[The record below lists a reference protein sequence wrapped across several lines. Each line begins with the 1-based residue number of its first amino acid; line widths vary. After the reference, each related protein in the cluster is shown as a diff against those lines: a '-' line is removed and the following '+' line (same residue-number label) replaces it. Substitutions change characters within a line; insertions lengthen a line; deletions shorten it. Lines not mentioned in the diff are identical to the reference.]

1 MRTLLAVSGGI
12 DSMCMAEMFSR
23 AGEDFAVAHCN
34 FHLRGSDSDGDAL
47 FVEDWARK
55 RNVQFFR
62 ADFDTAAYA
71 SEHGVSIEMAAREL
85 RYSWFFSVARE
96 NGFDAVAVAHN
107 ANDNAET
114 LILNLLRGTGSRGL
128 RGMASEG
135 IPAGCSALQTRA
147 TLGNVRG
154 RGPAQLGGVERS
166 ETVCRALTPCRN
178 DIRLTRPLLGM
189 SRKEIEEYAAKNGVE
204 YREDRTNKENEYKR
218 NRIRNAVF
226 PEFEKINPSFVR
238 TLNEDM
244 ERFAQVDD
252 IAEDYYREAAEK
264 VFDGHSIDVTALLA
278 HKHWKYVLY
287 RILEPFGINED
298 SLDGLVALL
307 EDNNRTFSGK
317 RYFTPDY
324 IIETTAGK
332 IIIDRKAE
340 SPVADG
346 MMVTEPGAYG
356 FDGLKILVEKVEIND
371 GTPLKQPA
379 GVLLCEAEALKF
391 PFAIRH
397 WKEGDWMRPF
407 GMEGRAKKVSDIF
420 TDLKYSLSQKEKAA
434 IVVSPALA
442 EGDSSHIAAIAG
454 VRMDEALRI
463 PKGSTEAIRISIL

>member
-47 FVEDWARK
+47 FVEEWAR
-55 RNVQFFR
+55 RHGVRFFR
-62 ADFDTAAYA
+62 ADFDTASYA
-71 SEHGVSIEMAAREL
+71 SKHGVSIEMAAREL
-85 RYSWFFSVARE
+85 RYQWFFQIAAE

-128 RGMASEG
+128 RGMS
-135 IPAGCSALQTRA
+135 SRSRRQ
-147 TLGNVRG
+147 VR
-154 RGPAQLGGVERS
+154 
-166 ETVCRALTPCRN
+166 
-178 DIRLTRPLLGM
+178 IIRPLLGM
-189 SRKEIEEYAAKNGVE
+189 SRKEIEGYAAENGVE
-204 YREDRTNKENEYKR
+204 YREDRTNKENGYKR
-218 NRIRNAVF
+218 NRIRNVVF

-252 IAEDYYREAAEK
+252 IAEDYFREAAEK

-278 HKHWKYVLY
+278 HKHWRYVLY
-287 RILEPFGINED
+287 RLLEPFGINED

-307 EDNNRTFSGK
+307 EDKERTFSGK
-317 RYFTPDY
+317 RYSTPDY
-324 IIETTAGK
+324 IIETAAGK
-332 IIIDRKAE
+332 IVIGRKAE
-340 SPVADG
+340 SPTTDG
-346 MMVTEPGAYG
+346 VVVTEPGTYD
-356 FDGLKILVEKVEIND
+356 FDGLKILVEKVEVND

-391 PFAIRH
+391 PFSIRH

-434 IVVSPALA
+434 VVVSPALA
-442 EGDSSHIAAIAG
+442 EGDGSRIAAIAG

>member
-1 MRTLLAVSGGI
+1 MKTLLAVSGGI

-47 FVEDWARK
+47 FVEEWAEK
-55 RNVQFFR
+55 HGVQFFR
-62 ADFDTAAYA
+62 ADFDTASYA
-71 SEHGVSIEMAAREL
+71 SGHGVSIEMAAREL
-85 RYSWFFSVARE
+85 RYQWFFQIAAE

-128 RGMASEG
+128 RGMSSGSPLE
-135 IPAGCSALQTRA
+135 GCSALQTRA

-166 ETVCRALTPCRN
+166 ETVCRALTPFQR
-178 DIRLTRPLLGM
+178 DIQLLRPLLGI
-189 SRKEIEEYAAKNGVE
+189 SRKEIEGYAVENGVE

-218 NRIRNAVF
+218 NRIRNTVF

-252 IAEDYYREAAEK
+252 IAEDYYREAAGK
-264 VFDGHSIDVTALLA
+264 VFDGQSIDVAALQEY
-278 HKHWKYVLY
+278 KHWKYVLY

-307 EDNNRTFSGK
+307 EDKERTFSGK
-317 RYFTPDY
+317 RYFTPDC
-324 IIETTAGK
+324 IIETAAGK
-332 IIIDRKAE
+332 IVIGRKAE
-340 SPVADG
+340 SPMTDG
-346 MMVTEPGAYG
+346 VVVTEPGVYG
-356 FDGLKILVEKVEIND
+356 FDGLKILVEKVEVND
-371 GTPLKQPA
+371 RTPLKQPA

-397 WKEGDWMRPF
+397 WKEGDWMKPF

-434 IVVSPALA
+434 VVVSPALA
-442 EGDSSHIAAIAG
+442 EGDCSHVAAIAG

>member
-23 AGEDFAVAHCN
+23 AGDDFAVAHCN

-47 FVEDWARK
+47 FVEEWARK
-55 RNVQFFR
+55 HDVQFFR
-62 ADFDTAAYA
+62 ADFDTVSYV
-71 SEHGVSIEMAAREL
+71 SGHGVSIEMAAREL
-85 RYSWFFSVARE
+85 RYRWFFQIAAD

-128 RGMASEG
+128 RGMS
-135 IPAGCSALQTRA
+135 S
-147 TLGNVRG
+147 
-154 RGPAQLGGVERS
+154 RS
-166 ETVCRALTPCRN
+166 RKKQILL
-178 DIRLTRPLLGM
+178 IRPLLGM
-189 SRKEIEEYAAKNGVE
+189 SRREIEEYATKNGVK

-252 IAEDYYREAAEK
+252 IAEDYYREAAGK
-264 VFDGHSIDVTALLA
+264 VFDGHSIDVAALLE
-278 HKHWKYVLY
+278 HKHWRYVLY
-287 RILEPFGINED
+287 RILEPFGANAD
-298 SLDGLVALL
+298 ALNGLVSLL
-307 EDNNRTFSGK
+307 EDKDRTFSGK
-317 RYFTPDY
+317 RYSTPDY
-324 IIETTAGK
+324 IIETAAGK
-332 IIIDRKAE
+332 IVIDRKAE
-340 SPVADG
+340 SPTVGGIMIA
-346 MMVTEPGAYG
+346 EPGNYC
-356 FDGLKILVEKVEIND
+356 FDGLKILVEKVEVND
-371 GTPLKQPA
+371 RTPLKQPA

-391 PFAIRH
+391 PFAVRH

-420 TDLKYSLSQKEKAA
+420 TDLKYSLSQKEKTA

-442 EGDSSHIAAIAG
+442 EDDGSHIAAIAG

-463 PKGSTEAIRISIL
+463 SKGSTEAIRISIL